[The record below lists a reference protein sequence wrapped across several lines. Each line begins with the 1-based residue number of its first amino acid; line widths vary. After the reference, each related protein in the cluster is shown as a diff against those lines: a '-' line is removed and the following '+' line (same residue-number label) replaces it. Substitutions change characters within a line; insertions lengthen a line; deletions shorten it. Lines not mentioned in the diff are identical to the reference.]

1 MTARDIVL
9 NTVAIAELRPTQ
21 ITVGLIEVAEK
32 RREWNELPE
41 AERPSFLARHM
52 IPVLL
57 GPRKRPYV
65 IDHHHLARALL
76 DEGCDTVQIDV
87 VANLSGLDKDA
98 FWVFTDNRG
107 WCHPYDG
114 AGQRVGFDQI
124 PRAIADLTDDPFR
137 SLAGALRRA
146 GGYAKETIPFTEF
159 MWADAL
165 RRRMT
170 AKAVEASFSTTLVQA
185 LAFAKSE
192 EAKYLPGWCGPS
204 ATTAG

>member
-1 MTARDIVL
+1 MPTRDPLL

-21 ITVGLIEVAEK
+21 ITVGFREVAEK
-32 RREWNELPE
+32 RREWSSMPDG
-41 AERPSFLARHM
+41 ERPAFLARHM

-57 GPRKRPYV
+57 GPKKRFYV
-65 IDHHHLARALL
+65 IDHHHLARALH
-76 DEGCDTVQIDV
+76 DEGCETVQVTV
-87 VANLSGLDKDA
+87 VANLGTLDKDA
-98 FWVFTDNRG
+98 FWVFADNRS

-124 PRAIADLTDDPFR
+124 PRSVTDLADDPFR

-146 GGYAKETIPFTEF
+146 GGYAKETVPFTEF

-165 RRRMT
+165 RRRLSS
-170 AKAVEASFSTTLVQA
+170 KDVEASFAGMLVQA
-185 LAFAKSE
+185 LQFARSP

-204 ATTAG
+204 GNDD